1 MPWPVSASGQAD
13 QVVGFVVNSGVAQ
26 AEIRKR
32 CRAHLPAY
40 MVPRK
45 IIVLDRLP
53 LTVSGKIDRKALRGL
68 LDTDKG

>member
-1 MPWPVSASGQAD
+1 M
-13 QVVGFVVNSGVAQ
+13 VGFVVNSDVPP

-32 CRAHLPAY
+32 CRARLPTY

-45 IIVLDRLP
+45 IIVLDCLP

-68 LDTDKG
+68 LDAGKG